1 MHHRTT
7 DRPLTPPGAQR
18 RHVPTA
24 VGRLGVL
31 HAGVPTPGRYPLVL
45 VHGGGTDSS
54 SISWYRLVEPLA
66 ADREVW
72 AVDLPGFGTSMD
84 VAPVG
89 GPGTMADV
97 LAEALAALGVG
108 PAAVCGV
115 SMGGDVAL
123 HLALRHPERV
133 AGLVLIA
140 SGGLVPSLGSAGM
153 HRAAWLTA
161 QLPDRVLLPA
171 GRFANRFVRTALR
184 AIVKD
189 PACLPAE
196 VVEEFARLARDPRG
210 VLGYARYN
218 QATLGRDRMLNDLT
232 DRVQEIGVPAMFFH
246 GEDDPIVDP
255 EGSRR
260 AAELIPRARLVLVPD
275 CGHWAQ
281 LERHDEF
288 LAQVHPFLTETDRG
302 ATPS

>member
-1 MHHRTT
+1 MHHRAI
-7 DRPLTPPGAQR
+7 DRPLTPPGAER
-18 RHVPTA
+18 RRVATG

-31 HAGVPTPGRYPLVL
+31 HAGAPVAGRHPLVL

-66 ADREVW
+66 AEREVW

-89 GPGTMADV
+89 GPDAMAQV
-97 LAEALAALGVG
+97 LVEALAALGVG
-108 PAAVCGV
+108 PATVCGV

-123 HLALRHPERV
+123 RVALSHPEHV
-133 AGLVLIA
+133 TGLVLVA
-140 SGGLVPSLGSAGM
+140 PGGLVSSLGSAVV
-153 HRAAWLTA
+153 HRAAWRAA
-161 QLPDRVLLPA
+161 QLPDKVLLPV
-171 GRFANRFVRTALR
+171 GRLANRFVRAALR
-184 AIVKD
+184 AVVQD
-189 PACLPAE
+189 PGRLPVE

-232 DRVQEIGVPAMFFH
+232 DRVQEIGVPVLLFH
-246 GEDDPIVDP
+246 GADDPIVDP

-260 AAELIPRARLVLVPD
+260 AAALIPRARLVQVPD

-288 LAQVHPFLTETDRG
+288 LAQVHPFLTQTDSW
-302 ATPS
+302 AAPS

>member
-1 MHHRTT
+1 MHHRTS
-7 DRPLTPPGAQR
+7 DRPLTPPGAER
-18 RHVPTA
+18 SYVSTA
-24 VGRLGVL
+24 VGGLGVL
-31 HAGVPTPGRYPLVL
+31 HAGAPIPGRYPIVL

-84 VAPVG
+84 LAPVG
-89 GPGTMADV
+89 GPGAMADV
-97 LAEALAALGVG
+97 LAETLAALGVG

-123 HLALRHPERV
+123 NLALSHPERV
-133 AGLVLIA
+133 VGLVLIA
-140 SGGLVPSLGSAGM
+140 PGGLVPSLGSAGM
-153 HRAAWLTA
+153 HRAAWLAA

-171 GRFANRFVRTALR
+171 GRLANRFVRAAQR

-189 PACLPAE
+189 PARLPAE

-218 QATLGRDRMLNDLT
+218 QATLGRDRMLNNLT
-232 DRVQEIGVPAMFFH
+232 ERVQEIGVPALFFH
-246 GEDDPIVDP
+246 GADDPIVDP

-260 AAELIPRARLVLVPD
+260 AAELMPRARLVLVPD

-288 LAQVHPFLTETDRG
+288 LAQVHPFLTEMDRG

>member
-1 MHHRTT
+1 MHHSTT
-7 DRPLTPPGAQR
+7 DRPLTPPGAER
-18 RHVPTA
+18 RHVSTA
-24 VGRLGVL
+24 AGRLGVL

-89 GPGTMADV
+89 GPGRMADV

-123 HLALRHPERV
+123 NLALRHPERV

-140 SGGLVPSLGSAGM
+140 
-153 HRAAWLTA
+153 
-161 QLPDRVLLPA
+161 PA
-171 GRFANRFVRTALR
+171 GSCPHSGP
-184 AIVKD
+184 
-189 PACLPAE
+189 PACT
-196 VVEEFARLARDPRG
+196 VPRG
-210 VLGYARYN
+210 LLRSCP
-218 QATLGRDRMLNDLT
+218 TESCCRRD
-232 DRVQEIGVPAMFFH
+232 
-246 GEDDPIVDP
+246 
-255 EGSRR
+255 GSRTGSSAPLCAPSSKIQR
-260 AAELIPRARLVLVPD
+260 ACPSRWSRSSRGWAGTPVASWGTPGTTRPR
-275 CGHWAQ
+275 WAG
-281 LERHDEF
+281 
-288 LAQVHPFLTETDRG
+288 TGCSTI
-302 ATPS
+302 

>member
-1 MHHRTT
+1 M
-7 DRPLTPPGAQR
+7 
-18 RHVPTA
+18 
-24 VGRLGVL
+24 
-31 HAGVPTPGRYPLVL
+31 L

-84 VAPVG
+84 LAPVG
-89 GPGTMADV
+89 GPGAMADV
-97 LAEALAALGVG
+97 LAETLAALGVG

-123 HLALRHPERV
+123 NLALSHPERV
-133 AGLVLIA
+133 VGLVLIA
-140 SGGLVPSLGSAGM
+140 PGGLVPSLGSAGM
-153 HRAAWLTA
+153 HRAAWLAA

-171 GRFANRFVRTALR
+171 GRLANRFVRAAQR

-189 PACLPAE
+189 PARLPAE

-218 QATLGRDRMLNDLT
+218 QATLGRDRMLNNLT
-232 DRVQEIGVPAMFFH
+232 ERVQEIGVPALFFH
-246 GEDDPIVDP
+246 GADDPIVDP

-260 AAELIPRARLVLVPD
+260 AAELMPRARLVLVPD

-288 LAQVHPFLTETDRG
+288 LAQVHPFLTEMDRG